1 METVAWGPR
10 VGESVKTSRCRASKR
25 NGMCTAGTATVQH
38 GGQAGKTGRRASR
51 RAGEPNGR
59 PSRLSTLLQL
69 GPTFAGDSVTPSEE
83 PNSGGGQQATGR
95 GAAHHPPPRP
105 DKVAPP
111 VIPRVQG
118 PHSPQRHEV
127 MAVAC
132 LCVPISSAP
141 SSQADVLPYKDT

>member
-69 GPTFAGDSVTPSEE
+69 GPTFAGDSVWAQAGA
-83 PNSGGGQQATGR
+83 GGGAWGSKQSTHHLQDAQR
-95 GAAHHPPPRP
+95 GAQLGRRPASHGARRSSPPT
-105 DKVAPP
+105 PP
-111 VIPRVQG
+111 SRQGSAARHSQG
-118 PHSPQRHEV
+118 PG
-127 MAVAC
+127 AVFSTT
-132 LCVPISSAP
+132 P
-141 SSQADVLPYKDT
+141 